1 MDDDLQDLDRQ
12 WKKVLLGYQKME
24 QLHAEKQKV
33 EARTRQIEGM
43 ENYEARDLET
53 RMKEEAE
60 IIQKAAEK
68 CNRDVEALKERVE
81 KTKQEVQATRPP
93 PGVAAARAARGGA
106 GGGAGGD
113 ARRARR
119 VIVPSGT
126 EPVSMFSP
134 GFLSLIHI

>member
-1 MDDDLQDLDRQ
+1 M
-12 WKKVLLGYQKME
+12 LLGYQKME
-24 QLHAEKQKV
+24 QLHADKHRV
-33 EARTRQIEGM
+33 EASTRQMEGM
-43 ENYEARDLET
+43 ENYQARDLET

-60 IIQKAAEK
+60 KIQKAADA
-68 CNRDVEALKERVE
+68 CNRNVEALKRRVE
-81 KTKQEVQATRPP
+81 KTQQEVQATCPP
-93 PGVAAARAARGGA
+93 PGVAASRAAGGGA

-134 GFLSLIHI
+134 GF